1 MEKVLIDKFVVPETS
16 KASFLESA
24 DKVQRFLKTL
34 PGFVEGF
41 LYEKKEGEGRCNY
54 MTTAVWKSERAFNEA
69 RSAVASEFSK
79 ESIDP
84 QKVMDELKIER
95 ERAVYERSHY

>member
-1 MEKVLIDKFVVPETS
+1 MEKVLIDKFIVPETS

-24 DKVQRFLKTL
+24 HRVQRFLKTL

-41 LYEKKEGEGRCNY
+41 LYEKKEGEGHYNY
-54 MTTAVWKSERAFNEA
+54 MTTAVWETERAFNGA
-69 RSAVASEFSK
+69 KSAIASEFSK
-79 ESIDP
+79 EGIDP
-84 QKVMDELKIER
+84 QKVMNELKIER

>member
-1 MEKVLIDKFVVPETS
+1 MQKVLIDKFIVPETS

-24 DKVQRFLKTL
+24 HRVQRFLKTL

-54 MTTAVWKSERAFNEA
+54 MTTAVWESEKAFNEA
-69 RSAVASEFSK
+69 KCVVAIEFSK
-79 ESIDP
+79 EGIDP
-84 QKVMDELKIER
+84 QKAMNELKIER

>member
-1 MEKVLIDKFVVPETS
+1 MGKILIDKFIVPEPS

-24 DKVQRFLKTL
+24 HRVQRFLKTL

-41 LYEKKEGEGRCNY
+41 LYEKKEGEGQYNY
-54 MTTAVWKSERAFNEA
+54 MTTAVWESERAFNEA
-69 RSAVASEFSK
+69 KSAVATEFSK
-79 ESIDP
+79 EGIDP
-84 QKVMDELKIER
+84 QKVMNELKIER

>member
-1 MEKVLIDKFVVPETS
+1 MEKILIDKFIVPETS

-24 DKVQRFLKTL
+24 HRVQRFLKTL

-41 LYEKKEGEGRCNY
+41 LYEKKEGEGRYNY
-54 MTTAVWKSERAFNEA
+54 VTTAVWESEKAFNEA
-69 RSAVASEFSK
+69 KSVAATEFSK
-79 ESIDP
+79 KGIDP
-84 QKVMDELKIER
+84 QKAMNELEFER

>member
-1 MEKVLIDKFVVPETS
+1 MEKILIDKFVVPEPS

-24 DKVQRFLKTL
+24 HRVQRFLKTL

-41 LYEKKEGEGRCNY
+41 LYEKKEGEGQYNY
-54 MTTAVWKSERAFNEA
+54 MTTAVWESERAFNDA
-69 RSAVASEFSK
+69 KKAVAMEFYK
-79 ESIDP
+79 EGNDP
-84 QKVMDELKIER
+84 QKVMNKLKIER

>member
-1 MEKVLIDKFVVPETS
+1 MEKILIDKFIVPETS

-24 DKVQRFLKTL
+24 HKVQRFLKTL

-41 LYEKKEGEGRCNY
+41 LYEKKEGEGQYNY
-54 MTTAVWKSERAFNEA
+54 MTTAVWESEGAFNDA
-69 RSAVASEFSK
+69 KKAVAMEFSK
-79 ESIDP
+79 EDNDP
-84 QKVMDELKIER
+84 QKVMNELKIER

>member
-1 MEKVLIDKFVVPETS
+1 MEKILIDKFIVPETS

-24 DKVQRFLKTL
+24 RKVQSFLKTL

-41 LYEKKEGEGRCNY
+41 LYEKREGEGRYNF
-54 MTTAVWKSERAFNEA
+54 MTTAGWENETAFDNARKSVAAESKRQ
-69 RSAVASEFSK
+69 AVDPEKAMK
-79 ESIDP
+79 E
-84 QKVMDELKIER
+84 LRIER